1 MSGCYAID
9 MDVITR
15 DLSIGTHGACTVIYD
30 GECRFCVKSKEGFE
44 RLARSTQSDPVLFIP
59 YQSLEAEQ
67 ILGPEYRSGQPEVA
81 YGVGPDGRIHQGLD
95 AILPLVLG
103 LPGGRLAGALLS
115 LPGMKPMAHR
125 LYALVARNR
134 YRWFG
139 AVPLRPL

>member
-1 MSGCYAID
+1 
-9 MDVITR
+9 MDATLGDCPLAMR
-15 DLSIGTHGACTVIYD
+15 DGCTVIYD

-44 RLARSTQSDPVLFIP
+44 RLACQSAPVRFIP
-59 YQSLEAEQ
+59 YQSSEAEQ
-67 ILGPEYRSGQPEVA
+67 ILGPEYRSGRPEVA
-81 YGVGPDGRIHQGLD
+81 YRVGSDGRIHQGLD
-95 AILPLVLG
+95 AMLPLLLG

-139 AVPLRPL
+139 ATPFRPL